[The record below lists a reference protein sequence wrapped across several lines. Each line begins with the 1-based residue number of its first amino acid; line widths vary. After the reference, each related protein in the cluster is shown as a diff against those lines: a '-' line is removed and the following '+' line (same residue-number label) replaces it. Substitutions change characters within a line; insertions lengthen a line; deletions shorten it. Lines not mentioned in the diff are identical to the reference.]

1 MRTPALL
8 VLLTL
13 APATAGA
20 KPLFRF
26 TPAGEQKSADP
37 RPQASGQG
45 MSAQQFEIRS
55 RCLIRAYK
63 PPQLKTLQ
71 GDTLFHTQE
80 AFDRNVAA
88 VADNMTALRK
98 YLEEAVPC
106 RDVFTGADD
115 ADTRAALES
124 NIRRAEDQLLDQ
136 ERLRRQYP
144 SRPV

>member
-8 VLLTL
+8 ALLIL
-13 APATAGA
+13 APAAAGA
-20 KPLFRF
+20 EPLFHF

-37 RPQASGQG
+37 RPQTSGQG
-45 MSAQQFEIRS
+45 MSAQQFEVRS

-63 PPQLKTLQ
+63 PPRLKALQ

-80 AFDRNVAA
+80 AFDNNVSA
-88 VADNMTALRK
+88 VAENMTALRK
-98 YLEEAVPC
+98 YLEQAVPC

-115 ADTRAALES
+115 ADARAALEK
-124 NIRRAEDQLLDQ
+124 NIRRAEGQLLEQ

-144 SRPV
+144 SRPG